1 MSSQLAL
8 RNADLAK
15 ALEELKNEVRREP
28 AVAKHRVFMFQLAS
42 VMGDWD
48 RALTQLNVARDMN
61 AECLSL
67 AQTYQEL
74 INCEALRRDVFAGTR
89 APLFFGEPEPWIA
102 MLLDATR
109 LSGLGKHAE
118 AAKLRGEALEQV
130 SPSAGK
136 AFLHAAP
143 GGKGA
148 EAAAADADLGT
159 PFEWIA
165 DADSR
170 LGPILEAVINGRYY
184 WIPFS
189 RMRRVDFEKPADL
202 RDFVWLPAHFEWT
215 NGGEVVGFVPSRYPE
230 SESSTDDLIR
240 LARKTE
246 WKSVGDD
253 AYHGLGLRTLSTEEA
268 EYSLFE
274 LRRLEIDEAAA
285 GA

>member
-1 MSSQLAL
+1 MSSQQAL
-8 RNADLAK
+8 RNAELAR

-28 AVAKHRVFMFQLAS
+28 AVAKHRVYMFQLAC

-61 AECLSL
+61 AECLSM

-74 INCEALRRDVFAGTR
+74 IQCEALRREVFAGAR

-102 MLLDATR
+102 LVMEATR
-109 LSGLGKHAE
+109 LSGAGKHAE
-118 AAKLRGEALEQV
+118 AASLR
-130 SPSAGK
+130 
-136 AFLHAAP
+136 
-143 GGKGA
+143 A
-148 EAAAADADLGT
+148 EAFEDVTPSSGLAFPHGQAAADSAGAAADPEPGT

-170 LGPILEAVINGRYY
+170 LGPMLEAVINGRYY

-189 RMRRVDFEKPADL
+189 RMRRVDFEKPTDL

-230 SESSTDDLIR
+230 SDAATDDLIR

-246 WKSVGDD
+246 WKPVGDEVF
-253 AYHGLGLRTLSTEEA
+253 HGLGLRVLATDGA
-268 EYSLFE
+268 EYPLFE
-274 LRRLEIDEAAA
+274 LRQLKFDETQPPA
-285 GA
+285 